1 MKRIAVILFLLP
13 FFAAISGEHSVPI
26 DTKGN
31 HLILAVQN
39 EQLHVLT
46 GVRVSIE
53 SSPEWIQFSEKAV
66 MLDSIPAND
75 SKEAEFTF
83 NVLEGEAGST
93 GTVHLL
99 IQDKEGRILKKHTLA
114 LKTELSLKETRLFPA
129 YPNPANPNATIR
141 YGLVELSK
149 VKLEIYNVLGQHVR
163 TLLDGEKPAGQYHV
177 LWDGKNNE
185 GFPLASGTYIVRL
198 ETIAK
203 GKTELQTSKLLLRK

>member
-1 MKRIAVILFLLP
+1 VKRIVVILFLFPL
-13 FFAAISGEHSVPI
+13 FAAISGEYSVPI

-39 EQLHVLT
+39 RQLQALT
-46 GVRVSIE
+46 GVRVAVE
-53 SSPEWIQFSEKAV
+53 NAPEWIQFSEEIV
-66 MLDSIPAND
+66 TLDSIPAND

-83 NVLEGEAGST
+83 KVLEGEAGRT
-93 GTVHLL
+93 GTVSLVIL
-99 IQDKEGRILKKHTLA
+99 DKEIRMLKKHTID

-141 YGLVELSK
+141 YGLVEPSK

-185 GFPLASGTYIVRL
+185 GVPLASGTYIVRL
-198 ETIAK
+198 ETMAR
-203 GKTELQTSKLLLRK
+203 GKTRFQTSKLLLRK

>member
-1 MKRIAVILFLLP
+1 MKRIVVILFLFPL
-13 FFAAISGEHSVPI
+13 FTAISGEYSVPI

-39 EQLHVLT
+39 AQLHVLT
-46 GVRVSIE
+46 SVRVSIE
-53 SSPEWIQFSEKAV
+53 NAPEWIQFSEKAV

-83 NVLEGEAGST
+83 KVLEGEAGRT
-93 GTVHLL
+93 GTVNLL

-141 YGLVELSK
+141 YGLVEPSQ
-149 VKLEIYNVLGQHVR
+149 VKLEIYNVLGQRVR

-198 ETIAK
+198 ETIAR
-203 GKTELQTSKLLLRK
+203 GKTRLQTSKLLLRK